1 MNNKALWFVVV
12 VVVAAVVLWWVNADR
27 APAPAL
33 QGASGEN
40 QSAASL
46 KAEVEA
52 VDTGSTDADFK
63 EIDAD
68 LKAL

>member
-1 MNNKALWFVVV
+1 MNNKALWFVV
-12 VVVAAVVLWWVNADR
+12 AVVIVAGAIWWMKADR
-27 APAPAL
+27 APAPAMMEDG
-33 QGASGEN
+33 Q